1 MLVNKFFRV
10 PGAKCAALSTGGKNK
25 GSDFFSGTAKIAWVN
40 LRHNFLLHLGIAI
53 AVAIL
58 TPLVFS
64 ISALDFSAS
73 AQPLEML
80 LCMTGTAL
88 LTPVFLPEQN
98 ENIRDVIRSKK
109 VDYLTVCIM
118 RVVYSTIALAAIIG
132 AFTFAM
138 KLCECKVTLVHF
150 GAGFASAFFLGAI
163 GLAFAKFGGSPTAG
177 YMASMIYYLGN
188 FGLKDKL
195 GKFFLFSMS
204 GGGKSVNF
212 TLIIWG
218 AVIIAGTFIVSK
230 IIEKIK

>member
-1 MLVNKFFRV
+1 M
-10 PGAKCAALSTGGKNK
+10 G
-25 GSDFFSGTAKIAWVN
+25 FSGTAKITLIN
-40 LRHNFLLHLGIAI
+40 LRHNFPMHFGIAI

-64 ISALDFSAS
+64 ISALDFTSSAR
-73 AQPLEML
+73 PLEML

-109 VDYLTVCIM
+109 VDYLTVCIL
-118 RVVYSTIALAAIIG
+118 RTVYSAIALAAVIG
-132 AFTFAM
+132 AFVFVM
-138 KLCECKVTLVHF
+138 KLCECDVTITHF
-150 GAGFASAFFLGAI
+150 GAGFGSAFFLGAI
-163 GLAFAKFGGSPTAG
+163 GLAFAKFGGSPTVG

-188 FGLKDKL
+188 YGLKDKL
-195 GKFFLFSMS
+195 GKLYLFSVSS
-204 GGGKSVNF
+204 GGESVDF
-212 TLIIWG
+212 ALMIWG

>member
-1 MLVNKFFRV
+1 M
-10 PGAKCAALSTGGKNK
+10 G
-25 GSDFFSGTAKIAWVN
+25 FSGTAKIAWVN
-40 LRHNFLLHLGIAI
+40 LRHNFPLHFGIAI

-64 ISALDFSAS
+64 ISALDFTSSAR
-73 AQPLEML
+73 PLEML

-109 VDYLTVCIM
+109 VDYLSVCFI
-118 RVVYSTIALAAIIG
+118 RVIYSTIALAAIIG
-132 AFTFAM
+132 GFVFAM
-138 KLCECKVTLVHF
+138 KLCECNVTLVHF
-150 GAGFASAFFLGAI
+150 GAGFGSAFFIGAI

-188 FGLKDKL
+188 YGLKDKL
-195 GKFFLFSMS
+195 GRLYLFSVSS
-204 GGGKSVNF
+204 GKESVNF
-212 TLIIWG
+212 YLIVWG
-218 AVIIAGTFIVSK
+218 MIIIAGTFIVSK